1 MTTKKSKT
9 EVSFCLPDGLAGRL
23 LSWYAKVKK
32 PLPWRQSPTAYE
44 VWISEIMLQ
53 QTRIEAAIPYYKR
66 FVDALP
72 DVRALASVDDE
83 SLMKL
88 WEGLGYYSRA
98 RNLKKA
104 AVKVMT
110 EFGGELP
117 RTARELGALEGIGPY
132 TAGAIASIAFGEP
145 SAAVDGNVLR
155 VIMRLCACEADVMK
169 QSTRV
174 AVTVALEAIYPIG
187 KDAGNF
193 TQALMELGENVCIP
207 NGAPKCAE
215 CPLATLCLA
224 QKEGKQEFLP
234 VKTPPKPRR
243 IEDRTVLLLKCGN
256 RYALARRAQ
265 KGLLAGL
272 WEFPNTL
279 GTLREAAAMEAAR
292 DLGAAPLSATPIGDA
307 IHIFSHVEWHMSG
320 YLVECDRLPS
330 QLAHATPTEIREEYA
345 IPKAFHAYL
354 TKI

>member
-1 MTTKKSKT
+1 MEKQNFTQSI
-9 EVSFCLPDGLAGRL
+9 LA
-23 LSWYAKVKK
+23 WYDAGHRS
-32 PLPWRQSPTAYE
+32 LPWRMTRDPYRIW
-44 VWISEIMLQ
+44 VSEIMLQ
-53 QTRIEAAIPYYKR
+53 QTRAETVVSYYDR
-66 FVDALP
+66 FLARYPTVH
-72 DVRALASVDDE
+72 ALADAPQE
-83 SLMKL
+83 ELLKM